1 MGPESEQLAMVYAS
15 RDMFEVDETA
25 APAVL
30 GAEEEDEEIVEE
42 VAEQEPPVAEQGADP
57 SE

>member
-1 MGPESEQLAMVYAS
+1 MVYAS

-42 VAEQEPPVAEQGADP
+42 VAEQEPPVAEQGVDP